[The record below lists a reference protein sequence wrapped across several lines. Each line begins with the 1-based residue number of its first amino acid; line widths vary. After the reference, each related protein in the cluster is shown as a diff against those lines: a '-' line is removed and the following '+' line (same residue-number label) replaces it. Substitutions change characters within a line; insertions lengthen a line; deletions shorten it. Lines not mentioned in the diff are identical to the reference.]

1 MHATVESLSEMSSL
15 KIVIDTLWRR
25 ARRFDR
31 HIVTSEPQ
39 RAAASVIVAAAVIF
53 VPLFSAWQVTS
64 TAAGEAAP
72 LSVPMNASPPPR
84 EPVFSIRRIA
94 KTAAT
99 EARVARVRSNLAAY
113 ARDLPSDS
121 CLLAIADARS
131 VASVGANV
139 PLTPASNMKLLV
151 ASAAL
156 DVLGANHRF
165 ETSLVG
171 NREGTRIIGDLF
183 LVGGGDPLLSTRAYP
198 PTQRYSTISPTFL
211 DTLADEVATSGVTIV
226 SGSIVGDESRY
237 DAERYVPTWGD
248 GIRAIEAGPLS
259 ALMVDDG
266 VVLGD
271 PLKPSNP
278 AVGAAIVFTRLLE
291 ARGIQVVGEPRSG
304 VAPSAVPVIARM
316 QSATLSAILVDV
328 LTNSDNNAAE
338 LLLKEIGLKN
348 AQTPTRVAG
357 LQAAA
362 QALKARGV
370 SMEGVVLA
378 DGSGLDAGNRVT
390 CETLGTLLTSFGL
403 DSPIGQGLALA
414 GTTGTLRDVFTS
426 GPAEGRVRAK
436 TGTLRNVKSLS
447 GFFPTRDGSI
457 TFALILNDAGV
468 SNQSQY
474 RPLWNGLM
482 SALNAYRDNPLTEQL
497 LPR

>member
-1 MHATVESLSEMSSL
+1 
-15 KIVIDTLWRR
+15 
-25 ARRFDR
+25 
-31 HIVTSEPQ
+31 
-39 RAAASVIVAAAVIF
+39 
-53 VPLFSAWQVTS
+53 
-64 TAAGEAAP
+64 
-72 LSVPMNASPPPR
+72 
-84 EPVFSIRRIA
+84 
-94 KTAAT
+94 
-99 EARVARVRSNLAAY
+99 
-113 ARDLPSDS
+113 
-121 CLLAIADARS
+121 
-131 VASVGANV
+131 
-139 PLTPASNMKLLV
+139 
-151 ASAAL
+151 
-156 DVLGANHRF
+156 
-165 ETSLVG
+165 
-171 NREGTRIIGDLF
+171 
-183 LVGGGDPLLSTRAYP
+183 
-198 PTQRYSTISPTFL
+198 
-211 DTLADEVATSGVTIV
+211 
-226 SGSIVGDESRY
+226 
-237 DAERYVPTWGD
+237 
-248 GIRAIEAGPLS
+248 
-259 ALMVDDG
+259 
-266 VVLGD
+266 
-271 PLKPSNP
+271 
-278 AVGAAIVFTRLLE
+278 
-291 ARGIQVVGEPRSG
+291 
-304 VAPSAVPVIARM
+304 M

-482 SALNAYRDNPLTEQL
+482 SALNAYRDFAEKTAGVDEFKDLRAAAEWKVKKLEWLRGLSASVSQL
-497 LPR
+497 ETHSGTARN

>member
-1 MHATVESLSEMSSL
+1 
-15 KIVIDTLWRR
+15 
-25 ARRFDR
+25 
-31 HIVTSEPQ
+31 
-39 RAAASVIVAAAVIF
+39 
-53 VPLFSAWQVTS
+53 
-64 TAAGEAAP
+64 
-72 LSVPMNASPPPR
+72 
-84 EPVFSIRRIA
+84 
-94 KTAAT
+94 
-99 EARVARVRSNLAAY
+99 
-113 ARDLPSDS
+113 
-121 CLLAIADARS
+121 
-131 VASVGANV
+131 
-139 PLTPASNMKLLV
+139 
-151 ASAAL
+151 
-156 DVLGANHRF
+156 
-165 ETSLVG
+165 
-171 NREGTRIIGDLF
+171 
-183 LVGGGDPLLSTRAYP
+183 
-198 PTQRYSTISPTFL
+198 
-211 DTLADEVATSGVTIV
+211 
-226 SGSIVGDESRY
+226 
-237 DAERYVPTWGD
+237 
-248 GIRAIEAGPLS
+248 
-259 ALMVDDG
+259 MVDDG